1 MKTILLLAISTLFSL
16 GCDEREKSSK
26 GAAEAPPGVGGA
38 QKPLVVGNPGKA
50 PNPERPP
57 QDAAQAAASTDRKII
72 RSAEIGLIVTDFDK
86 AEDELVRL
94 ISQFKGAYIA
104 QADVNGSAGSP
115 RRGHWKVRLPE
126 RDLDAFRQAVVK
138 LGVPERNAVDSQDV
152 TEEYYD
158 LDARIKNKKVEEQ
171 RLLKHLE
178 KSTARLEE
186 ILTVER
192 EIARVRGEIEQ
203 QEGRLRLLANLTS
216 LTTASITAKEIKNYV
231 PPQAPTFTS
240 NIASTFSASFDLL
253 MNLGKAVVLCVV
265 ALTPWLP
272 ILAGLGAMLW
282 ALLRRINRRVS
293 APSQVA

>member
-1 MKTILLLAISTLFSL
+1 MRTIFLLAISTLLSL
-16 GCDEREKSSK
+16 GCGEGEKTSK
-26 GAAEAPPGVGGA
+26 SAPAVPHGLGGV
-38 QKPLVVGNPGKA
+38 QKPLVVGNPAQA
-50 PNPERPP
+50 PNPDRRP
-57 QDAAQAAASTDRKII
+57 QDAAEAAVSTDRKII
-72 RSAEIGLIVTDFDK
+72 RSAEISLIVTDFDK

-94 ISQFKGAYIA
+94 ISQSKGAYIA
-104 QADVNGSAGSP
+104 QADVTGSTGSP

-126 RDLDAFRQAVVK
+126 RNLDSFRQAVVK
-138 LGVPERNAVDSQDV
+138 LGVPERNGLDSQDV

-158 LDARIKNKKVEEQ
+158 LDARIKNKKLEEQ
-171 RLLKHLE
+171 RLLKHLK

-216 LTTASITAKEIKNYV
+216 LTTANITIQEIKNYV

-240 NIASTFSASFDLL
+240 NIANTFSASLDLL
-253 MNLGKAVVLCVV
+253 MNLGKAVALFVV

-272 ILAGLGAMLW
+272 VLAALGALLW
-282 ALLRRINRRVS
+282 ALIRRINRRVS